1 MKLLNI
7 VILASIF
14 TSNTIFAAGWQQ
26 FYYPDGSLW
35 ENSEYQTLVGKSVT
49 GNLTVESILTLED
62 ASGKVH
68 VWLNIPDSTL
78 KVVSVNLGENRT
90 VQTKTGVHPYSS
102 MSGVDAIIQNGGWN
116 VVTGESLLEN
126 KNSYG
131 NSVFYGHS
139 AFTGGAYAEQVFSPW
154 MVDTDADGNLP
165 LDYTSNPFNHKLRI
179 ITWTDINQLDL
190 SCDITDSSRDQGY
203 LLIQTMTGQAYA
215 HGELYCEPFKSSL
228 NGVSI
233 IDHKVRLPTLA
244 DQWAIPRI

>member
-68 VWLNIPDSTL
+68 VWLNIQDSTL

-90 VQTKTGVHPYSS
+90 VQTKT
-102 MSGVDAIIQNGGWN
+102 
-116 VVTGESLLEN
+116 
-126 KNSYG
+126 
-131 NSVFYGHS
+131 
-139 AFTGGAYAEQVFSPW
+139 
-154 MVDTDADGNLP
+154 
-165 LDYTSNPFNHKLRI
+165 
-179 ITWTDINQLDL
+179 
-190 SCDITDSSRDQGY
+190 
-203 LLIQTMTGQAYA
+203 
-215 HGELYCEPFKSSL
+215 
-228 NGVSI
+228 
-233 IDHKVRLPTLA
+233 
-244 DQWAIPRI
+244 